1 MKFVPVTIVIISKN
15 AAATIVSC
23 IEKCQEITDDIVL
36 IDSGSSDGTIK
47 MALKMG
53 CRVEVTNWD
62 GYGANKNKGALL
74 ARYDWILSIDADE
87 VPDDDLIQSIQ
98 QLNFDIPNIAYDIRF
113 KSYIGNK
120 NIRYGCWG
128 RDHHI
133 RLFNRKNVQWAEPI
147 VHETLLLPEDTL
159 IKKLEGHLH
168 HFSALNTRNYRS
180 KKMKYARLSAQKYFS
195 QAKKATF
202 LKMYLAPLFHFFR
215 SYFLFMGFLDGREGI
230 ELAGICF
237 RETRLKYKRLSY
249 LENKLKLRQ
258 NGISITA
265 QMDFS
270 YRKHEKAF

>member
-1 MKFVPVTIVIISKN
+1 MKPVPVTIVIIAKN

-23 IEKCQEITDDIVL
+23 IEKCREITDDIVL
-36 IDSGSSDGTIK
+36 IDSGSCDGTIK
-47 MALKMG
+47 MALEMG

-87 VPDDDLIQSIQ
+87 VPDDYLIQSIR
-98 QLNFDIPNIAYDIRF
+98 QLTFDKPNIVYDIRF

-133 RLFNRKNVQWAEPI
+133 RLFYRKSVRWAEPI
-147 VHETLLLPEDTL
+147 VHETLLLAEDTL

-168 HFSALNTRNYRS
+168 HFSATSTRNYRS
-180 KKMKYARLSAQKYFS
+180 KKMKYARLSARKYLS
-195 QAKKATF
+195 LGKQATF
-202 LKMYLAPLFHFFR
+202 LKMYLAPLFHYFR
-215 SYFLFMGFLDGREGI
+215 SYFLFMGFLDGKEGI
-230 ELAGICF
+230 ELARICF
-237 RETRLKYKRLSY
+237 EETRLKYKRLAY
-249 LENKLKLRQ
+249 LENKLKNHQ
-258 NGISITA
+258 KENPISA

-270 YRKHEKAF
+270 LQKT